1 MQIQGAQARD
11 VNLVA
16 HPQERSWGN
25 LLHHYNSTT
34 QLPAVRLHR
43 FVQDIRIQRDGAPS
57 DVLIERR
64 SDGHGREEI
73 WVLAQDEPSCG
84 VSVFLPFESTTEALH
99 TQIKQ
104 QHLQRTQCAVCKL
117 TVAGAD
123 LPDGLGIM
131 QDRAFAIPLGQRSS
145 VHCTGAHFSLYP
157 TKDMLLTDFQRLIT
171 SVTTAQA
178 CNLTVPSAMSNG
190 KSAGNCSPI
199 YIDDKQWPTDMMVCW
214 ALALCDVTRHSTSD
228 TNEHMIAAYYCRV
241 LTAVDWSR
249 DVLCNNSSFS
259 SRAVARAAEQYS
271 HHCDKTATIKEAELL
286 DALKELLAD
295 NIPDYTPN
303 YTFEVRA
310 KLIYSVLH

>member
-84 VSVFLPFESTTEALH
+84 VSVFLPFESITDEAIH
-99 TQIKQ
+99 THMQHHHQQQ
-104 QHLQRTQCAVCKL
+104 QHLQRSQSAVCML

-123 LPDGLGIM
+123 LPDGVGIM
-131 QDRAFAIPLGQRSS
+131 QDRAFAIPLGQRCL
-145 VHCTGAHFSLYP
+145 VCTGAHFCLYP
-157 TKDMLLTDFQRLIT
+157 VKDMLLADFQRLVT
-171 SVTTAQA
+171 SVTTA
-178 CNLTVPSAMSNG
+178 MSNG
-190 KSAGNCSPI
+190 ESADNCSPI